1 VAAISAIGRGQE
13 LRPICEA
20 LNWESTLDLDAIKQK
35 LKSYILQEFLPG
47 ENPDALNDDVAL
59 VTDGILD
66 SLASLKLVSYL
77 EEEFGIEVAA
87 HEVDADHLNSLDLI
101 ARFVLEKRG

>member
-1 VAAISAIGRGQE
+1 MAICYRLPEPRRIAVG
-13 LRPICEA
+13 
-20 LNWESTLDLDAIKQK
+20 ESTLDLEAIKQK
-35 LKSYILQEFLPG
+35 VKSYILHEFLPG
-47 ENPDALNDDVAL
+47 ESPEALTDDVAL

-66 SLASLKLVSYL
+66 SLASLRLVSYL

>member
-1 VAAISAIGRGQE
+1 
-13 LRPICEA
+13 
-20 LNWESTLDLDAIKQK
+20 LDLEAIKQK
-35 LKSYILQEFLPG
+35 VKNYILQEFLPG
-47 ENPDALNDDVAL
+47 ESPEALTDDVAL

-66 SLASLKLVSYL
+66 SLASLRLVSYL

-87 HEVDADHLNSLDLI
+87 HEIDADHLDSLDLI